1 MRIASA
7 DDATIEEIRKIILK
21 PKQEE
26 SVSDIV
32 VLGRIE
38 MNRGLIDQAK
48 IRFTKALDAGSM
60 K

>member
-1 MRIASA
+1 VRIASA

-26 SVSDIV
+26 SVLDIV

>member
-1 MRIASA
+1 VRIASA

>member
-48 IRFTKALDAGSM
+48 IRFTKALDPGSM